1 MKTLLSLA
9 PSASTEGKTSLA
21 QRLLLY
27 RGELY
32 RVPTSYERLRVVDGV
47 AFVTQAAR
55 DRILMSGHEMVL
67 EHDADIALVS
77 PLRGEQLV
85 VELYGG

>member
-9 PSASTEGKTSLA
+9 PGLSPKGKTSLA

-32 RVPTSYERLRVVDGV
+32 RIPASYERLRVVDGV

-55 DRILMSGHEMVL
+55 DRILTPGHEMAL
-67 EHDADIALVS
+67 EHHADIALVS

-85 VELYGG
+85 VELYGK

>member
-9 PSASTEGKTSLA
+9 PGSSTEKRSLA

-32 RVPTSYERLRVVDGV
+32 RVPPCYERLRVVEGV

-55 DRILMSGHEMVL
+55 DRILPPGHEMAL
-67 EHDADIALVS
+67 EHHADVALVS
-77 PLRGEQLV
+77 PLRGDRLI